1 MSIFEVGSEMAS
13 INWIMSLGALLVLLI
28 SPADTSHS
36 QCPSV
41 CLCKWKSG
49 KQTVECIDKSLTN
62 IPSGIQNGV
71 QVLDLRR
78 NNLGGLPTRV
88 FLQNGLTN
96 LQKIYMPRC
105 NIREIADDAFH
116 QVTNL
121 VELDLTAN
129 LLNEIPAQI
138 FKDFPLLRRLQLGH
152 NPIQRINNGTFVQ
165 LPHLTFLEFSNC
177 EIHTI
182 EPEAFKDLKNLEFL
196 MLDNNKIK
204 TLSVHVVKPLNK
216 LYGLALQNN
225 PWYCDC
231 NLRGV
236 REWMME
242 NNIPINFPP
251 KCDLPA
257 RIHGEIWNNL
267 ELDDFSCPPVIHC
280 EEDVQVQR
288 YQNGTLECQVES
300 NPEAVISWT
309 MNGVDINN
317 GSVIFAWE
325 EKYFLEEEEMEDE
338 DTKNSRL
345 IVIRVSEEDSGV
357 YTCAATNS
365 AGTTVANIT
374 LSVVLP
380 PVPLIGWSNAQ
391 IAGFVVGILLFVILI
406 VVLVCIVMIRRR
418 VLRTSDSK
426 LGGVGFLKHLAYVKQ
441 NSVEVKNDKEIT
453 ANDKHLRRE
462 TGSSGYGSDQQT
474 PDLVSRAMEIDG
486 PSPQKPSNH
495 VDSEETWNMNKLR
508 SNELEWLNNR
518 VGRYVPSSTHY
529 VPNYMSEAEYIE
541 RTHAEPSDTGSFRDE
556 SYHSYTSPV
565 HNNWKRSPLVLPNNA
580 YLSLSHD
587 MHCCSPDEGYD
598 EGALEG
604 TEV

>member
-1 MSIFEVGSEMAS
+1 MSIFEVGCEMAS

-28 SPADTSHS
+28 APADTSNS
-36 QCPSV
+36 RCPSV
-41 CLCKWKSG
+41 CLCKWKNG
-49 KQTVECIDKSLTN
+49 KQTVECINKSLTS
-62 IPSGIQNGV
+62 IPSGIQNVV
-71 QVLDLRR
+71 QVIDLSG
-78 NNLGGLPTRV
+78 NNLKSLPTRV
-88 FLQNGLTN
+88 FLENGLTN
-96 LQKIYMPRC
+96 LQKIYITRC
-105 NIREIADDAFH
+105 NLREIADDAFY

-121 VELDLTAN
+121 VELYLSEN

-138 FKDFPLLRRLQLGH
+138 FKDSPLLRRLQLSR
-152 NPIQRINNGTFVQ
+152 NPIQRISNGTFNS
-165 LPHLTFLEFSNC
+165 LPHLTVLELSSC

-196 MLDNNKIK
+196 YLDDNKIK
-204 TLSVHVVKPLNK
+204 TLSVQVVKPFEK
-216 LYGLALQNN
+216 LYGLNLQKN

-236 REWMME
+236 REWMIR
-242 NNIPINFPP
+242 NNIPLDIPP
-251 KCDLPA
+251 ICDLPI
-257 RIHGEIWNNL
+257 RNHGKTWNNL
-267 ELDDFSCPPVIHC
+267 KLDDFSCPPIIHC

-288 YQNGTLECQVES
+288 YQNGTLECQIES
-300 NPEAVISWT
+300 TPEAAISWT
-309 MNGVDINN
+309 VNGVDINN
-317 GSVIFAWE
+317 GSVIFAWN
-325 EKYFLEEEEMEDE
+325 EKYLLEEEMED
-338 DTKNSRL
+338 DIKNTRL
-345 IVIRVSEEDSGV
+345 TVIRVSEEDSGV
-357 YTCAATNS
+357 YTCEATNS

-380 PVPLIGWSNAQ
+380 QLPSIGWSKAQ
-391 IAGFVVGILLFVILI
+391 IAGFVVGIFLFVILI
-406 VVLVCIVMIRRR
+406 IVLVCIVAVRRK
-418 VLRTSDSK
+418 VLSSTDNK

-441 NSVEVKNDKEIT
+441 NSVEVKSDKEIT

-495 VDSEETWNMNKLR
+495 VDSEETWSMNKLK
-508 SNELEWLNNR
+508 SNEIEWLNNR
-518 VGRYVPSSTHY
+518 AGRYVPSTHY
-529 VPNYMSEAEYIE
+529 VPHYLNEIEYSD